1 MTDETWV
8 TVGVSLFG
16 GSEPHTFVG
25 QFDRNDNL
33 YATVRYSF

>member
-1 MTDETWV
+1 VSDEAWIAL
-8 TVGVSLFG
+8 GVNLFG
-16 GSEPHTFVG
+16 GSEPHTFFG